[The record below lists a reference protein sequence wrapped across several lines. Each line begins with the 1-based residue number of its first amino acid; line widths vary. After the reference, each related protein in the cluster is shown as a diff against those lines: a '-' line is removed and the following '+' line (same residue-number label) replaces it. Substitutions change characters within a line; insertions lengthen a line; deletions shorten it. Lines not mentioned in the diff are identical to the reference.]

1 MQELLDRFV
10 KVRIVHMADV
20 DLAQFQFDY
29 DLTWSAFFMHVNGT
43 VYGRF
48 GTRSIAGPMA
58 HISVEALKNAM
69 MRALDLHA
77 GYPENRDQLDDKR
90 GPEPRFRR
98 ALDIPT
104 LYRRMGD
111 RPAEQTQRKGCI
123 HCHHIYDGWNNTA
136 YEEGAFDQDTMW
148 KYPLPESVGMTIDVD
163 SGNIVESVEDGSF
176 AAEAGILPGD
186 IVVSMEGQ
194 AIISQADMQWV
205 LHHAAS
211 DSEVEVVVERDGAD
225 APKTL
230 AVSGEWKRSNI
241 IWRASFPSIRPH
253 LWVRAPEL
261 SVEEKSEL
269 GLGADDLALKVT
281 TIWAGAARRAGLM
294 VDDVIVDAGG
304 RTTRMDNGEFHIWL
318 KLVYKDGDSLPTI
331 VLREGERIPLLIP
344 IM

>member
-29 DLTWSAFFMHVNGT
+29 DLTWSAFLMNADGT
-43 VYGRF
+43 IYGRF

-58 HISVEALKNAM
+58 HISVQALKNAM
-69 MRALDLHA
+69 TRALDLHA
-77 GYPENRDQLDDKR
+77 DYPGNRAQFVDKR
-90 GPEPRFRR
+90 GAEPRWKR
-98 ALDIPT
+98 ALDIPA
-104 LYRRMGD
+104 LSRRMGD
-111 RPAEQTQRKGCI
+111 RPAEQNQRKGCI
-123 HCHHIYDGWNNTA
+123 HCHHIYDGWNDTA
-136 YEEGAFDQDTMW
+136 YDEDAFYQDTMW

-163 SGNIVESVEDGSF
+163 SGNVVESVAEGSF
-176 AAEAGILPGD
+176 AERADIHAGD
-186 IVVSMEGQ
+186 VVRSMNGQ
-194 AIISQADMQWV
+194 PIISQADMQWV
-205 LHHAAS
+205 LHHTAPE
-211 DSEVEVVVERDGAD
+211 SEVEVVVGRDGA
-225 APKTL
+225 PVTSTL

-269 GLGADDLALKVT
+269 GLGVDDLALKVT

-294 VDDVIVDAGG
+294 IDDIIVDAGG

-331 VLREGERIPLLIP
+331 VLRDGERIPLLIP